1 MTDQLPLVLIVEDE
15 SDLAD
20 MYARWMEDKYRVRTA
35 YSGDEAVEQLDN
47 EIDLILV
54 DRRMPGRCGAEV
66 VEEVHEQGINCRVSM
81 VTAME
86 REFGN
91 TDIEFDAYLLKP
103 VRRDTLIETTEDL
116 LTATANEFPQ
126 QSRHP
131 SHRHDNTVQN

>member
-1 MTDQLPLVLIVEDE
+1 MTDRPPLVLIAEDK

-20 MYARWMEDKYRVRTA
+20 MYTRWLEEKYRVRTA
-35 YSGDEAVEQLDN
+35 YDGNEAVEQLDD

-66 VEEVHEQGINCRVSM
+66 LEEVHEQGINCRVSM
-81 VTAME
+81 VTAIE
-86 REFGN
+86 REFSN

-126 QSRHP
+126 QSR
-131 SHRHDNTVQN
+131 